1 MAVLDFFRRCL
12 PRRVCFMPSFEIG
25 LKALLSLII
34 LLRIIALIMGCM
46 YGPILYLVLPLG
58 GLYLAA
64 DVLLLYTVFKGQ
76 GAGSSKGQMQN
87 GSLYHEQSQEEWVE
101 SNGYKEKENFS
112 AIDDTCE
119 FPTQRIWIIT
129 WLVMNIIGIVGLLA
143 AIGALIS
150 IGTSTDL
157 GFFVNMT
164 CAYDAIA
171 RRCHYT
177 PLHLILLT
185 VVIILEI
192 LLIYSQFVVSA
203 LYVMLK
209 DAWLIGV
216 VGSAAFTDNDGLTS
230 GGKRVEA

>member
-1 MAVLDFFRRCL
+1 
-12 PRRVCFMPSFEIG
+12 
-25 LKALLSLII
+25 
-34 LLRIIALIMGCM
+34 M